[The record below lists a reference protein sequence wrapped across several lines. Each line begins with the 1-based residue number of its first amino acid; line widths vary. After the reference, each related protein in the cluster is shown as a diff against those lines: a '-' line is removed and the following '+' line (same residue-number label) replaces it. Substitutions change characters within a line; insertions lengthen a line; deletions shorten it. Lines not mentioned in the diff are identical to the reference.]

1 MASHIPGLDAAHY
14 NAEAERY
21 RKEKEVV
28 RQKAEGLEA
37 QSREWD
43 AKSEQALHQHH
54 RWAQAM
60 TAIQIAI
67 SLAAI
72 TLLTR
77 REWLKRLSYTAVGA
91 SVVLGSMA
99 WMHI

>member
-1 MASHIPGLDAAHY
+1 VDAVHY
-14 NAEAERY
+14 KEEIERY
-21 RKEKEVV
+21 KSQKEDVRKQAEK
-28 RQKAEGLEA
+28 LEA
-37 QSREWD
+37 TSKQWD
-43 AKSEQALHQHH
+43 EKSEQALHQHH

-77 REWLKRLSYTAVGA
+77 REWLKRMSYAAGGVA
-91 SVVLGSMA
+91 VVLGSLA
-99 WMHI
+99 WLDI